1 MLRLAGFDLEAR
13 VAGTDEAVKV
23 MLSGPDRRL
32 LVQKDGELVAS
43 LQFLLNRMARRAWP
57 RISHLTVECEGF
69 RDRREE
75 DLVQLARE
83 VASQV
88 ARTGRPK
95 KLHSMNPYERRLVHI
110 AVREFP
116 EVTSHSVGEGFLK
129 QVTVAPAGSGG
140 DA

>member
-1 MLRLAGFDLEAR
+1 MLSLAGFDLEAR
-13 VAGTDEAVKV
+13 VEGTDEAVKV
-23 MLSGPDRRL
+23 VLSGADREL

-43 LQFLLNRMARRAWP
+43 FQFLLTRMARRTWP
-57 RISHLTVECEGF
+57 KIARLTVECEGF
-69 RDRREE
+69 HDRREE
-75 DLVQLARE
+75 ELVQLARE

-88 ARTGRPK
+88 ARTGQAK
-95 KLHSMNPYERRLVHI
+95 QLHSMNPYERRLVHI

-129 QVTVAPAGSGG
+129 QVTVAPADRAG